1 MLRVP
6 CSGKV
11 LGEPEKNMMHT
22 AVDEGW
28 LTAGRWNS
36 LFEEGLVKATG
47 GVWAATVNS
56 GSSANLVAVSALGLK
71 PGDEVVTVAAAF
83 PTTVNPIILNA
94 ATPVFVDV
102 DLTYNADPGLI
113 AEAITDKTKAIVLA
127 HTLGNPFDLGSVM
140 ELADVHALKV
150 VEDCCDS
157 LGSTY
162 FDRKVGT
169 FGDFGTLSFYPA
181 HQITTGEGGA
191 VFSSIPGLRGVVDS
205 IRDWGRDCW
214 CAPGAENTCGFRY
227 EQQHGDLPFGY
238 DHKYVYSRLG
248 YNLKMTDMQAAC
260 GVAQLER
267 LDGFIAKRRAN
278 WSWLRKR
285 LETCS
290 EFLVL
295 PEPTPHSNPSWFG
308 FCITMKDKCDFR
320 RPDFLAYLAQ
330 EGVDSR
336 QLFGG
341 NLTRQPYMR
350 GRKYRVHGELKNT
363 DVITEK
369 TFWIGCWPGLNE
381 EHLEWSAN
389 RIETFLG
396 VR

>member
-11 LGEPEKNMMHT
+11 LGEPEKALMHQ
-22 AVDEGW
+22 AVEDLW
-28 LTAGRWNS
+28 LTAGRWNQR
-36 LFEEGLVKATG
+36 FEEGLVKATG

-56 GSSANLVAVSALGLK
+56 GSSANLVAISALGLK
-71 PGDEVVTVAAAF
+71 TGDEVITVACGF

-113 AEAITDKTKAIVLA
+113 ADAITDKTKAIVLA
-127 HTLGNPFDLGSVM
+127 HTLGNPFDIGAVM
-140 ELADVHALKV
+140 ELADVHGLKV

-162 FDRKVGT
+162 LDKPVGT
-169 FGDFGTLSFYPA
+169 FGDLATLSFYPA

-191 VFSSIPGLRGVVDS
+191 VFSSVPGLRGTVDS

-214 CAPGAENTCGFRY
+214 CPPGAENTCGYRF
-227 EQQHGDLPFGY
+227 EQQHGSLPFGY

-260 GVAQLER
+260 GVAQLDR
-267 LDGFIAKRRAN
+267 LEGFIAKRREN

-285 LETCS
+285 LESCS
-290 EFLVL
+290 EFLIL
-295 PEPTPHSNPSWFG
+295 PEPTPHSKPSWFG
-308 FCITMKDKCDFR
+308 FCLTMKENCDFR

-350 GRKYRVHGELKNT
+350 GRNFRIHGSLKNT